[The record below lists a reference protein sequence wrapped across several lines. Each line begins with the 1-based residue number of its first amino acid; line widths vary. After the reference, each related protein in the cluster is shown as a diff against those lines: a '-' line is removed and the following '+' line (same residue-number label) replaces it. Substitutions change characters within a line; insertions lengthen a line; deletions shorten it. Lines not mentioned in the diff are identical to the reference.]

1 MKLTTKT
8 SLSFISLSTI
18 FFLIGSVFMYFAV
31 RVILAEDLS
40 SRLYQMQG
48 NFIDNLN
55 SKNDI
60 NSASNQHVFINES
73 FVINTTQFSDTVLIE
88 NDKYVLYRKICFYH
102 NLQNKIYKVE
112 ILQSQ
117 AQTDLLIWRIVI
129 LNVALAM
136 VFFFIIFFLNQISV
150 RRGLK
155 VFYSTVSKLENF
167 NISKPELMY
176 FENAEID
183 ELKKLTEVL
192 KKMSIKISSD
202 FNEQKE
208 YTENVSHEIQTPLA
222 IISSKADELLQSEN
236 LKKEEMEQLEII
248 MNTTTR
254 LAKINQALIL
264 LTKIDNRFYT
274 DISVI
279 SIDKIIHEKLD
290 FFSDLILEKKI
301 ILKTNI
307 CNTLDF
313 KMNRYLA
320 DTLFLNIIKNAIM
333 HNNINGSI
341 NILLEGNILQIMNT
355 GPKLSN
361 KENIFKRFVRSSNKD
376 SLGIGLSIVK
386 RVCNF
391 YFIDINYSFDSV
403 HRFNLNFKDE
413 KKLL

>member
-31 RVILAEDLS
+31 RSILAEDLS

-48 NFIDNLN
+48 NFIDNIN

-102 NLQNKIYKVE
+102 NFQNKIYKVE

-136 VFFFIIFFLNQISV
+136 VFFLIIFFLNQISV

-155 VFYSTVSKLENF
+155 VFYSTVRKLENF

-192 KKMSIKISSD
+192 KTMSIKISGD
-202 FNEQKE
+202 FNDQKE

-248 MNTTTR
+248 MNTTSR

-264 LTKIDNRFYT
+264 LTKIDNSFYT
-274 DISVI
+274 DQSVI

-290 FFSDLILEKKI
+290 FFSDLILERKI
-301 ILKTNI
+301 SLKINI
-307 CNTLDF
+307 CNGLDY

-333 HNNINGSI
+333 HNNQNGSI
-341 NILLEGNILQIMNT
+341 DIVLEGNLLQIINT
-355 GPKLSN
+355 GQKLLN
-361 KENIFKRFVRSSNKD
+361 KENIFKRFVRSNNKD

-386 RVCNF
+386 KICNF
-391 YFIDINYSFDSV
+391 YYIDIDYSFDEK

>member
-48 NFIDNLN
+48 NFIDNIN
-55 SKNDI
+55 NKNDI
-60 NSASNQHVFINES
+60 NSASNQHVFIKES
-73 FVINTTQFSDTVLIE
+73 FDINTTQFSDTVLIE

-102 NLQNKIYKVE
+102 NIHNKIYKVE

-136 VFFFIIFFLNQISV
+136 VFFLIIFFLNQISV

-155 VFYSTVSKLENF
+155 VFYSTVCKLENF

-192 KKMSIKISSD
+192 KKMSLKISSD

-274 DISVI
+274 GISVI

-290 FFSDLILEKKI
+290 FFSDLISEKRI

-307 CNTLDF
+307 CNALDF

-341 NILLEGNILQIMNT
+341 NIILEGNILQIMNT
-355 GPKLSN
+355 GPKLLS

-391 YFIDINYSFDSV
+391 YFIDINYSFDEV

>member
-31 RVILAEDLS
+31 RVILADDLS

-60 NSASNQHVFINES
+60 NSASNQHVFVNES

-136 VFFFIIFFLNQISV
+136 VFFLIIFFLNQISV
-150 RRGLK
+150 KRGLK

-307 CNTLDF
+307 CNTLEF

-333 HNNINGSI
+333 HNNINGSM
-341 NILLEGNILQIMNT
+341 NILLEGNILQIINT

-386 RVCNF
+386 RVCDF
-391 YFIDINYSFDSV
+391 YFIDINYSFDTV

>member
-48 NFIDNLN
+48 NFIDNIN

-136 VFFFIIFFLNQISV
+136 VFFLIIFFLNQISV
-150 RRGLK
+150 KRGLK

-341 NILLEGNILQIMNT
+341 NILLEGNILQIINT

-386 RVCNF
+386 RVCDF
-391 YFIDINYSFDSV
+391 YFIDINYSFDTV

>member
-31 RVILAEDLS
+31 RSILAEDLS

-48 NFIDNLN
+48 NFIDNIN

-102 NLQNKIYKVE
+102 NFQNKIYKVE

-136 VFFFIIFFLNQISV
+136 VFFLIIFFLNQISV

-155 VFYSTVSKLENF
+155 VFYSTVRKLENF

-192 KKMSIKISSD
+192 KTMSIKISGD
-202 FNEQKE
+202 FNDQKE

-248 MNTTTR
+248 MNTTSR

-264 LTKIDNRFYT
+264 LTKIDNSFYT
-274 DISVI
+274 DQSVI

-290 FFSDLILEKKI
+290 FFSDLILERKI
-301 ILKTNI
+301 SLKINI
-307 CNTLDF
+307 YNGLDY

-333 HNNINGSI
+333 HNNQNGSI
-341 NILLEGNILQIMNT
+341 DIVLEGNLLQIINT
-355 GPKLSN
+355 GQKLLN
-361 KENIFKRFVRSSNKD
+361 KENIFKRFVRSNNKD

-386 RVCNF
+386 KICNF
-391 YFIDINYSFDSV
+391 YYIDIDYSFDEK
-403 HRFNLNFKDE
+403 HRFNLNFKD
-413 KKLL
+413 

>member
-1 MKLTTKT
+1 
-8 SLSFISLSTI
+8 
-18 FFLIGSVFMYFAV
+18 MYFAV
-31 RVILAEDLS
+31 RGILAEDLS

-48 NFIDNLN
+48 NFIDIIN

-60 NSASNQHVFINES
+60 NNSSNQHVIIIES
-73 FVINTTQFSDTVLIE
+73 LVINKTQFSDTVLIE

-102 NLQNKIYKVE
+102 NFQNKIYKVE

-136 VFFFIIFFLNQISV
+136 VFFLIIFFLNQISV

-192 KKMSIKISSD
+192 RKMSIKISGD
-202 FNEQKE
+202 FNDQKE

-248 MNTTTR
+248 MNTTSR

-264 LTKIDNRFYT
+264 LTKIDNSFYT
-274 DISVI
+274 DQSVI

-290 FFSDLILEKKI
+290 FFSDLILERKI
-301 ILKTNI
+301 ILKINI
-307 CNTLDF
+307 CNELDY

-333 HNNINGSI
+333 HNNHKGSI
-341 NILLEGNILQIMNT
+341 DIILEGNLLQIINT
-355 GPKLSN
+355 GQKLLN
-361 KENIFKRFVRSSNKD
+361 KENIFKRFVRSNNKD

-386 RVCNF
+386 KICNF
-391 YFIDINYSFDSV
+391 YYIDIDYSFDEK
-403 HRFNLNFKDE
+403 HRFNLNFRDE

>member
-31 RVILAEDLS
+31 RSILAEDLS

-48 NFIDNLN
+48 NFIDNIN

-102 NLQNKIYKVE
+102 NFQNKIYKVE

-117 AQTDLLIWRIVI
+117 AQTDLLVWRIVI

-136 VFFFIIFFLNQISV
+136 VFFLIIFFLNQISV

-155 VFYSTVSKLENF
+155 VFYSTVRKLENF

-192 KKMSIKISSD
+192 KTMSIKISGD
-202 FNEQKE
+202 FNDQKE

-248 MNTTTR
+248 MNTTSR

-264 LTKIDNRFYT
+264 LTKIDNSFYT
-274 DISVI
+274 DQSVI

-290 FFSDLILEKKI
+290 FFSDLISEKKI
-301 ILKTNI
+301 ILTTNI

-333 HNNINGSI
+333 HNNQNGSI
-341 NILLEGNILQIMNT
+341 DIVLEGNLLQIINT
-355 GPKLSN
+355 GQKLLN
-361 KENIFKRFVRSSNKD
+361 KENIFKRFVRSNNKD

-386 RVCNF
+386 KICNF
-391 YFIDINYSFDSV
+391 YYIDIDYSFDEK